1 MHPAIGT
8 AEPVWTTQIR
18 QCRPRSR
25 DRCDCHDGCHCRGSI
40 THVFHAQVR
49 SPTGGPLEWWQ
60 RFTFIILAISGVETI
75 ANLTGIMIAPV
86 ERTARRAILPVMIE
100 IAFFN
105 LVLCAAMQA
114 LPLETLGNG
123 DPQQAYTA
131 HRDSMLRLLAEEY
144 VSPIF
149 GVVASLIFAFLL
161 LSAGNTALAG
171 MIGIQYTMARDRELP
186 PIFAGL
192 NTYGVAVIPL
202 LLGTLLPIVIILL
215 VPDIAGLADLYAI
228 GVVGAIT
235 INLLA
240 TATHTGLPSQRWEC
254 IGLLAL
260 GILMALFALTIA
272 WEKPHAL
279 LFATSITVGGFTLRT
294 LRRSTRFQL
303 WWRQHRDILLP
314 TCIPTSM
321 ETTLAVP
328 ADAAAK
334 PATRILVAIRGGSKL
349 LRFAIEE
356 ARNRHAELF
365 LLFVRQLAVI
375 PMGSVTTPDAA
386 DDEEAQTLFD
396 EARQVAAQAAVPLRL
411 LYAVSNEVADTILE
425 MAVTYGV
432 DLLILG
438 APQRGRL
445 WRLMKGDV
453 IQEVAQY
460 LPERITLLIH
470 A

>member
-272 WEKPHAL
+272 WEKPMPYSLPPVSPWAASL
-279 LFATSITVGGFTLRT
+279 CEPFGGPHD
-294 LRRSTRFQL
+294 SN
-303 WWRQHRDILLP
+303 
-314 TCIPTSM
+314 SG
-321 ETTLAVP
+321 
-328 ADAAAK
+328 
-334 PATRILVAIRGGSKL
+334 GGSTGIFCSPPVFPPPWKL
-349 LRFAIEE
+349 L
-356 ARNRHAELF
+356 
-365 LLFVRQLAVI
+365 
-375 PMGSVTTPDAA
+375 
-386 DDEEAQTLFD
+386 
-396 EARQVAAQAAVPLRL
+396 
-411 LYAVSNEVADTILE
+411 
-425 MAVTYGV
+425 
-432 DLLILG
+432 
-438 APQRGRL
+438 
-445 WRLMKGDV
+445 
-453 IQEVAQY
+453 
-460 LPERITLLIH
+460 
-470 A
+470 

>member
-149 GVVASLIFAFLL
+149 GVVASLIFAFFAAVSRQHRLGRHDRHPIHHGPGSRIASDL
-161 LSAGNTALAG
+161 RRFEYLRGGGNPLVAGHAIADCDHPVGSGYCWASGPVCYRCRGGYHHQPAGYRNPYGSALPALGMHWLAG
-171 MIGIQYTMARDRELP
+171 SGDPHGSVCPYHR
-186 PIFAGL
+186 
-192 NTYGVAVIPL
+192 
-202 LLGTLLPIVIILL
+202 LGKT
-215 VPDIAGLADLYAI
+215 
-228 GVVGAIT
+228 
-235 INLLA
+235 
-240 TATHTGLPSQRWEC
+240 
-254 IGLLAL
+254 
-260 GILMALFALTIA
+260 
-272 WEKPHAL
+272 HAL